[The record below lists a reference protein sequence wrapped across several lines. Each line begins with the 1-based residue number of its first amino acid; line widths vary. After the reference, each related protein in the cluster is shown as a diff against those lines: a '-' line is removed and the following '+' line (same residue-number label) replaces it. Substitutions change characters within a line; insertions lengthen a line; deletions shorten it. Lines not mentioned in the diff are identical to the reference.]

1 MPFYV
6 IAGDYSK
13 SIHHFLKGYRSD
25 LQGDLDEAI
34 ENYRSA
40 LLYNQKSSSLMSEL
54 SFAYIKRGE
63 LNKAESILNEAI
75 KLDESNRN
83 ALILLGGIYSAKGD
97 IEKAKICIKNVLF

>member
-75 KLDESNRN
+75 TNSIQANATEIESHYPAIQPCHGDEQNGCPQVR
-83 ALILLGGIYSAKGD
+83 
-97 IEKAKICIKNVLF
+97 